1 MITVCGTECSVV
13 YHTTGPMR
21 STEVARLLELLKTV
35 TEATIGGLYSLFIS
49 VSDGE
54 MDLSV
59 ECAAELSDLASPD
72 VTVQREDGLWLV
84 RTRIGG
90 GSGA

>member
-1 MITVCGTECSVV
+1 M
-13 YHTTGPMR
+13 
-21 STEVARLLELLKTV
+21 LELLKTV

>member
-1 MITVCGTECSVV
+1 M
-13 YHTTGPMR
+13 
-21 STEVARLLELLKTV
+21 
-35 TEATIGGLYSLFIS
+35 
-49 VSDGE
+49 SDGE

>member
-1 MITVCGTECSVV
+1 MINVCGTECSVV

-21 STEVARLLELLKTV
+21 ATEVARLLDLLKVV
-35 TEATIGGLYSLFIS
+35 TEAAMGGLYSLFIS

-59 ECAAELSDLASPD
+59 ECAAELSFLASPD
-72 VTVQREDGLWLV
+72 VTVQQEDGLWLV

>member
-1 MITVCGTECSVV
+1 MTVCGTECSVA
-13 YHTTGPMR
+13 YHTTKPML
-21 STEVARLLELLKTV
+21 SSEVARLLDLLKTV
-35 TEATIGGLYSLFIS
+35 TEAAIGGLYSMFIS
-49 VSDGE
+49 VSDSE

-59 ECAAELSDLASPD
+59 ECAADLSFLVSSN
-72 VTVQREDGLWLV
+72 VTVKQEDGLWLV